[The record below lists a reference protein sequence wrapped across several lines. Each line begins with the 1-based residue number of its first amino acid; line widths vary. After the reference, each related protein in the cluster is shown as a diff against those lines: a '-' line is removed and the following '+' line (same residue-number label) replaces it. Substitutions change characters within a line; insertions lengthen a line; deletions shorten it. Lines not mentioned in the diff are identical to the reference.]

1 MINVLIIDNSEEI
14 KPVSFSTVANIA
26 LYTDDVRALNE
37 VEKKQPSVVL
47 LNYVVRKEETVEYIE
62 LILKASTD
70 SKIVVVAEA
79 LSQEKIL
86 NCLTAGA
93 KGYQE
98 IKQLDFYADKIIK
111 VMDAGEA
118 WITRCMVAVLLDTL
132 RR

>member
-1 MINVLIIDNSEEI
+1 MINVLIIDNAEEI
-14 KPVSFSTVANIA
+14 KPVLSGTVANIA
-26 LYTDDVRALNE
+26 LHTDEVQALNALE
-37 VEKKQPSVVL
+37 NKQFSVVL
-47 LNYVVRKEETVEYIE
+47 LNYAVRKEETVEYIR
-62 LILKASTD
+62 LILKASMD
-70 SKIVVVAEA
+70 CKIVVIAEE

-86 NCLTAGA
+86 DCLTAGA